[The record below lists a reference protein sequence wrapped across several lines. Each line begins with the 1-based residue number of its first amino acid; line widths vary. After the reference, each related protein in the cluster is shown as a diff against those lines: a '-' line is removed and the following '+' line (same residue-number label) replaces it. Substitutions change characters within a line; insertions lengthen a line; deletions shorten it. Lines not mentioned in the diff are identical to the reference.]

1 MSEKK
6 AAGTNVPPLPARVW
20 SEIEDALGMNDAN
33 MSRHRP
39 YDGQPHT
46 DTGKRGATEI
56 RGITFRDL
64 RDCYIRA
71 VLLSAHHLVPHLY
84 EEATKGE
91 AAALCE
97 NDLFGFDLDKL
108 DKVYRTRLHP
118 ENSFV
123 PYPFAMGENK
133 YLFKGFSNRGA
144 TFFFFRNRGGGK
156 ELFDFFE

>member
-108 DKVYRTRLHP
+108 DPLAVSQNLSVEVEKLMGI
-118 ENSFV
+118 
-123 PYPFAMGENK
+123 YPNIPKLAKGE
-133 YLFKGFSNRGA
+133 RA
-144 TFFFFRNRGGGK
+144 
-156 ELFDFFE
+156 